1 MAQSTALKQRRSRLS
16 NPPKLEEGAASR
28 QLILDAAASLFCS
41 QGYGDTSM
49 REIADK
55 VGIKQASIYYHFPS
69 KEVILTEI
77 LSISID
83 TVVEAVSKRINE
95 LPQNTRPGPK
105 LLLALESHVRALYER
120 PDYTATAV
128 RCAAE
133 IPKKTLREALPKR
146 GKYAAFWRGL
156 FKDAAASKQIAPGI
170 DVELLHPFLLHSVN
184 RTLAWYNPARG
195 NVEDLIQIV
204 LKIAASFVVQDKK

>member
-1 MAQSTALKQRRSRLS
+1 MPQTAAKQRRTRTTSPS
-16 NPPKLEEGAASR
+16 KPEEGAASR

-83 TVVEAVSKRINE
+83 TVVEAVNRRVE
-95 LPQNTRPGPK
+95 QLPNNTPPGKK
-105 LLLALESHVRALYER
+105 LLIALESHVRALYER
-120 PDYTATAV
+120 PNYTATAV

-133 IPKKTLREALPKR
+133 IPRKTLKEALPKR
-146 GKYAAFWRGL
+146 GKYATFWRGL
-156 FKDAAASKQIAPGI
+156 FKDAAASKQISPDI

-195 NVEDLIQIV
+195 NVEDLVQIV
-204 LKIAASFVVQDKK
+204 LKIATGLIVQEK